1 MSNYVERCIEL
12 CKQKNPGEVEFHQ
25 TVEEVLTSL
34 KPVIDKHPEY
44 EEAALLERLTE
55 PERGIT
61 FRVVWVDDAGKVQVN
76 KGYRYEFN
84 SAIGPYKGGL
94 RFAPNV
100 YPGII
105 KFLGFEQIFKN
116 SLTGLPIGGGKGG
129 SDFDP
134 NGKSDAEVMR
144 FCQAFMTEL
153 YGRIG
158 PSTDVPAGDIGVGGR
173 EIGYLFGQYKRIGQ
187 QV

>member
-1 MSNYVERCIEL
+1 MSNYVQDCIEL
-12 CKQKNPGEVEFHQ
+12 CKKKNPGEVEFHQ

-34 KPVIDKHPEY
+34 IPVMEKHPEY
-44 EEAALLERLTE
+44 EKAAILERLTE

-61 FRVVWVDDAGKVQVN
+61 FRVVWTDDNGKVQVN
-76 KGYRYEFN
+76 KGYRYQFN

-116 SLTGLPIGGGKGG
+116 RSSNRWRKRWI
-129 SDFDP
+129 
-134 NGKSDAEVMR
+134 R
-144 FCQAFMTEL
+144 F
-153 YGRIG
+153 
-158 PSTDVPAGDIGVGGR
+158 
-173 EIGYLFGQYKRIGQ
+173 
-187 QV
+187 

>member
-1 MSNYVERCIEL
+1 MANYIERVIEQV
-12 CKQKNPGEVEFHQ
+12 KAKNPGEVEFHQ

-34 KPVIDKHPEY
+34 APVIEQHPEY
-44 EEAALLERLTE
+44 EKMGLLERLTE
-55 PERGIT
+55 PERGIS
-61 FRVVWVDDAGKVQVN
+61 FRVVWVDDNGNVQVN

-129 SDFDP
+129 ADFDP
-134 NGKSDAEVMR
+134 NGSSKQGAAKAR
-144 FCQAFMTEL
+144 
-153 YGRIG
+153 
-158 PSTDVPAGDIGVGGR
+158 
-173 EIGYLFGQYKRIGQ
+173 LFF
-187 QV
+187 

>member
-1 MSNYVERCIEL
+1 MANYVERVIEL

-25 TVEEVLTSL
+25 TVEEVLSSL
-34 KPVIDKHPEY
+34 APVMDAHPEY
-44 EEAALLERLTE
+44 EKMAILERLTE

-61 FRVVWVDDAGKVQVN
+61 FRVCWVDDNGNVQVN
-76 KGYRYEFN
+76 KGYRYQFN

-116 SLTGLPIGGGKGG
+116 SLTGLH
-129 SDFDP
+129 DR
-134 NGKSDAEVMR
+134 A
-144 FCQAFMTEL
+144 L
-153 YGRIG
+153 
-158 PSTDVPAGDIGVGGR
+158 
-173 EIGYLFGQYKRIGQ
+173 
-187 QV
+187 